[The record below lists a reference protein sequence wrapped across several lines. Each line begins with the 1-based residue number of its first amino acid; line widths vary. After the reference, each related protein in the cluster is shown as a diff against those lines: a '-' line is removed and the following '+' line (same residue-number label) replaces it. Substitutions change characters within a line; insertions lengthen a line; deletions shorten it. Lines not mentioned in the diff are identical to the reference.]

1 MRRDVEGALSFFEQR
16 SRAKMVDQRRRRN
29 KEVEQRPNEYLR
41 QVSSQLALEAAAL
54 KGAYPD
60 CDLMKTSSMDSATSL
75 DEDLLVNTSGVLGL
89 DPGND
94 ALLFWQ
100 GSGAWTLDE
109 FGLEPKGEST
119 YSTPERCPEVEYPPE
134 GFPVFTGDLP
144 ERCMGGVYASGG
156 EGLAHSPFDVPSDV
170 MYGMQMDECKPEFRH
185 PVSGAEQS
193 MSGVSMDVKGE
204 RVEVPAVDS
213 LPQYQAVRSE
223 FLTREKRS
231 EMRESRRLPISVD
244 LSALSGQTAQR
255 VAGRSKGV
263 TMCLRT
269 LLRQLL
275 AGTGWIMDSS
285 ISKDH
290 ATHLIRQL
298 VGTELDN
305 LLEIQLSPRKAEV
318 MSSED
323 KEIHYSRILGELVTQ
338 YVGCSV
344 TLHEAQELIK
354 RDKGPYHLTQEFI
367 DMLKGQQWPP
377 HMIPEKELRKF
388 GCYRQGEASKRSR
401 HD

>member
-1 MRRDVEGALSFFEQR
+1 
-16 SRAKMVDQRRRRN
+16 MVDQRRRRN
-29 KEVEQRPNEYLR
+29 KEAEQRPNEYLR

-54 KGAYPD
+54 KGNYPEG
-60 CDLMKTSSMDSATSL
+60 DLMKTSSIDSVASL

-100 GSGAWTLDE
+100 GSSAFTADDL
-109 FGLEPKGEST
+109 GLEPKGDST
-119 YSTPERCPEVEYPPE
+119 YSTPERCPEVDYPTE
-134 GFPVFTGDLP
+134 GFSVFAGDLA
-144 ERCMGGVYASGG
+144 ERCMGSTYATGAEALG
-156 EGLAHSPFDVPSDV
+156 PSPFDVPSDM
-170 MYGMQMDECKPEFRH
+170 MYGMQLDECKPEFKH
-185 PVSGAEQS
+185 SVAGPEQS
-193 MSGVSMDVKGE
+193 MSGVSVDVKSE
-204 RVEVPAVDS
+204 PVDLPSVESMPNYPAVRDG
-213 LPQYQAVRSE
+213 
-223 FLTREKRS
+223 FLSREKRS
-231 EMRESRRLPISVD
+231 EIRESRRLPGGADS
-244 LSALSGQTAQR
+244 SGLYVQVAQR

-298 VGTELDN
+298 VGTDLDN
-305 LLEIQLSPRKAEV
+305 LLEIQLSPKKAEL

-323 KEIHYSRILGELVTQ
+323 KELHYSRILGDLVTR
-338 YVGCSV
+338 YIGNPIG
-344 TLHEAQELIK
+344 LHEAQELIK

-367 DMLKGQQWPP
+367 DMLKGRQWPP
-377 HMIPEKELRKF
+377 CMIPEKELRKF

>member
-1 MRRDVEGALSFFEQR
+1 
-16 SRAKMVDQRRRRN
+16 MVDQRRRRN
-29 KEVEQRPNEYLR
+29 KEAEQRPNEYLR

-54 KGAYPD
+54 KGNYPEG
-60 CDLMKTSSMDSATSL
+60 DLMKTSSIDSVASL

-94 ALLFWQ
+94 ALLFCQ
-100 GSGAWTLDE
+100 GSSAFTADDL
-109 FGLEPKGEST
+109 GLEPKGDST
-119 YSTPERCPEVEYPPE
+119 YSTPERCPEVDYPTE
-134 GFPVFTGDLP
+134 GFSVFAGDLA
-144 ERCMGGVYASGG
+144 ERCMGSTYATGAEALG
-156 EGLAHSPFDVPSDV
+156 PSPFDVPSDM
-170 MYGMQMDECKPEFRH
+170 MYGMQLDECKPEFKHSVTR
-185 PVSGAEQS
+185 PGQS
-193 MSGVSMDVKGE
+193 MSGVSVDVKSE
-204 RVEVPAVDS
+204 PVDLPSVESMPTYPAVRDG
-213 LPQYQAVRSE
+213 
-223 FLTREKRS
+223 FLSREKRS
-231 EMRESRRLPISVD
+231 EIRESRRLPGGADSSGLSV
-244 LSALSGQTAQR
+244 QVAQR

-298 VGTELDN
+298 VGTDLDN
-305 LLEIQLSPRKAEV
+305 LLEIQLSPKKAEL

-323 KEIHYSRILGELVTQ
+323 KELHYSRILGDLVTR
-338 YVGCSV
+338 YIGNPIG
-344 TLHEAQELIK
+344 LYEAQELIK

-367 DMLKGQQWPP
+367 DMLKGRQWPP
-377 HMIPEKELRKF
+377 CMIPEKELRKF